1 MAAITLLFEALFLFP
16 GQALAQDGYL
26 QLSAENANDIELSE
40 AGAGACR
47 VEATGGDPY
56 LFTAPLSAPLEK
68 GRSVLTFEYFSA
80 GYLDKFQVF
89 FGPPISEN
97 NSLSGELGV
106 REGWT
111 SYSLDLSRVLNDW
124 GKKGDF
130 LRLDLGSTPGYQ
142 LQIRNIHFRK
152 PNAEEQARAANY
164 EKNKRRQAVQKVA
177 LKKYLYNDYPLELTR
192 VSVKTDSII
201 IEGTLFKTG
210 GKLFLAEVPLH
221 EDIAW
226 EASFEY
232 LFDIPAEFQFDIPAG
247 KSKVFAGTPE
257 STAEHSGVKRNAS
270 APVAK
275 TGMTAGKTG
284 FRMAIPRYRLA
295 DDHQADRLLSKWVI
309 VEKEGKD
316 VRLLSHARY
325 ADHIESLYDLPE
337 KHLAGKKGIGGF
349 HAGKYTSDLDS
360 LGITSVTVNMW
371 ISKMLRSQPSDNTIS
386 FEYGGKTYY
395 ADKNWVERHDRT
407 LQETAKR
414 DILVSSIVLID
425 KAVNTPDKT
434 IGAIMEHPDCDP
446 AGIYSMANM
455 TSAEGVEYYAAAMDF
470 LAKRYS
476 RPDKQFGRI
485 HHWIVH
491 NEVDAGWVWTNMG
504 EADTLLFMDTY
515 HKSMRLVQNIA
526 RQYNPHSKAFITL
539 THYWNW
545 TLDKH
550 FYLSKD
556 LLEILLEY
564 SSLEGDFDWGIAHHP
579 YPESLFEPKSWE
591 DEKVDY
597 TFDTPLITFK
607 NIEVLDAWVKQ
618 PFTMYLG
625 KHKRTVFLSEQGP
638 NSRDY
643 SAKSLAEQAASMAY
657 VWKKMEVLDGIEA
670 FQFHNWMDNRGEGGL
685 RIGLRRFP
693 DDEEDPAGK
702 KPVWY
707 VFRDLGTPAQ
717 EKAIEF
723 AKDVIGIDDWEE
735 VRYRKAVE

>member
-1 MAAITLLFEALFLFP
+1 MNNRLFLCTAAIALLFAIFFLFP
-16 GQALAQDGYL
+16 GRVHAQDSYL
-26 QLSAENANDIELSE
+26 QLSSENAKDIELSE
-40 AGAGACR
+40 AGAGAWR

-56 LFTAPLSAPLEK
+56 LFTKPLSTPREA
-68 GRSVLTFEYFSA
+68 GHTVLTFEYFST

-97 NSLSGELGV
+97 SSLSGELGV

-130 LRLDLGSTPGYQ
+130 LRFDLGSNPGYQ
-142 LQIRNIHFRK
+142 LQIRNIRFRK
-152 PNAEEQARAANY
+152 PNLEEQTRAANY
-164 EKNKRRQAVQKVA
+164 ERNKRREAVKKAA
-177 LKKYLYNDYPLELTR
+177 LKKYLNRDYPLELSR
-192 VSVKTDSII
+192 ISVKADSVIV
-201 IEGTLFKTG
+201 EGTAFKDG
-210 GKLFLAEVPLH
+210 KKLFLAEVPLN

-226 EASFEY
+226 DASFEY
-232 LFDIPAEFQFDIPAG
+232 LFDIPTGNTAISTGTQGSAAI
-247 KSKVFAGTPE
+247 SAGTQE
-257 STAEHSGVKRNAS
+257 NAAVS
-270 APVAK
+270 MQEGPKDKA
-275 TGMTAGKTG
+275 G
-284 FRMAIPRYRLA
+284 FRMAVARYRPA
-295 DDHQADRLLSKWVI
+295 GDHKTDRLLSKWVI
-309 VEKEGKD
+309 VEKDGEGI
-316 VRLLSHARY
+316 RLLSHARY

-349 HAGKYTSDLDS
+349 HAGKFTSDLDS

-395 ADKNWVERHDRT
+395 ADRNWVERHDHT
-407 LQETAKR
+407 LQETVKR
-414 DILVSSIVLID
+414 DLLVSSIVLID

-476 RPDKQFGRI
+476 RPDKKFGRI

-556 LLEILLEY
+556 LLEILLKY

-591 DEKVDY
+591 DEKVDF

-618 PFTMYLG
+618 PSTMYLG

-638 NSRDY
+638 NSPDY

-717 EKAIEF
+717 EQAIEF
-723 AKDVIGIDDWEE
+723 AKDIIGIDSWDE
-735 VRYRKAVE
+735 VQYRGPIE